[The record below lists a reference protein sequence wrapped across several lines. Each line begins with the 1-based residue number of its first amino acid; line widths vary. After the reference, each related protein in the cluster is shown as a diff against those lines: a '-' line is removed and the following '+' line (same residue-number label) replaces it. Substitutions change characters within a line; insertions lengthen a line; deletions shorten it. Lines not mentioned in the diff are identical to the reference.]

1 MKRAQYHKWG
11 DNSVVQVED
20 VDIPTVKEN
29 EVLIEVKA
37 AGVNP
42 IDWKVREGYFAD
54 LFKEPFPFPMG
65 WDVSGQIKE
74 VGNRVKTFKT
84 GDEVFGLINFF
95 EPAGCFAEYVT
106 APVSQ
111 IAHKPG
117 RLDHAH
123 TAGIPL
129 VALTAWQALF
139 ESNDLKTNQKVL
151 IHAGGGAVGQMAIQ
165 LAKHKGA
172 HVTATGSERSK
183 NIILNLGA
191 DQFINYQSEAFDE
204 ILQDQDLVLD
214 LIGGEY
220 TERSISVLKK
230 GGQLICFTNPI
241 SAENE
246 ALAKSKNVN
255 AQFTIVQPNGQQLQS
270 ITQLFDDDLLTTQVE
285 KTFNL
290 SQVKEA
296 LDLQQSG
303 HCHGKIIIT
312 I

>member
-11 DNSVVQVED
+11 DNSVVQIED
-20 VDIPTVKEN
+20 VDIPDVKED

-42 IDWKVREGYFAD
+42 IDWKVREGHYAD

-65 WDVSGQIKE
+65 WDVSGKIKA
-74 VGNRVKTFKT
+74 VGNRIKTFKI
-84 GDEVFGLINFF
+84 GDEVFGLVKFF

-106 APVSQ
+106 APAIQ
-111 IAHKPG
+111 IAHKPV

-123 TAGIPL
+123 SAGIPL

-139 ESNDLKTNQKVL
+139 ESNNLQTNQKVL

-172 HVTATGSERSK
+172 HVTATGSEHSK
-183 NIILNLGA
+183 DIILKLGA
-191 DQFINYQSEAFDE
+191 DRFIDYQSEAFEE
-204 ILQDQDLVLD
+204 IVQDQDLVLD
-214 LIGGEY
+214 LVGGEY
-220 TERSISVLKK
+220 TERSIKVLKK
-230 GGQLICFTNPI
+230 GGELICFTNPI
-241 SAENE
+241 SGENE
-246 ALAKSKNVN
+246 ALAKSKKVN

-270 ITQLFDDDLLTTQVE
+270 ITQLFDDDLLKIQIE
-285 KTFNL
+285 KTFTL
-290 SQVKEA
+290 SQIKEA
-296 LDLQQSG
+296 LDWQKTG